1 MKAVE
6 HSMILSRENL
16 HFINNDNIVK
26 PQSNT
31 FELPE
36 KVLQF
41 GTGVLLRGLP
51 DYFINKANCQGVF
64 NGRVVVVKST
74 KGSAS
79 EFDHQN
85 SLYTLCIRG
94 LENGE
99 LVEENV
105 ISSAI
110 SRVITADENWASVLA
125 VAESQDLKVIVSN
138 TTEVG
143 ITLVNEK
150 IDQNPPTSFPA
161 KVLAVL
167 YQRYKAFNGAKESG
181 LVIIATELIPDN
193 GTKLATIVLQ
203 LAQFNGLEASFVA
216 WLTTANTFCNSLVD
230 RIVPG
235 KPDANT
241 LAKLEQEL
249 GYTDQLLAM
258 AEPYRLW
265 AIEGGEHV
273 RSVLE
278 FAKVD
283 AGVVIAEDIEIF
295 RELKVRLLNG
305 THTLSSGI
313 AFLLGIDTVKNAMK
327 DEQIKHYIE
336 TLMAS
341 EISLAIPY
349 AVTAEETTKFSKTVV
364 DRFANPFIEHL
375 WHSITFQYTMKMK
388 IRILPLLANYYD
400 IYNKVPDHIALGF
413 AAYLLFMKVAEEKDG
428 KYYGSLNGNSYLIND
443 DSTAYFYQQQ
453 QKDNY
458 VTSVLTDTNFWSLDL
473 GALPGF
479 VDAVNEKYNAILNK
493 GLEAALLDL
502 PTSKIYS
509 N

>member
-1 MKAVE
+1 
-6 HSMILSRENL
+6 MILSRENL

-51 DYFINKANCQGVF
+51 DYFINKANYQGIF

-74 KGSAS
+74 KGDAS
-79 EFDHQN
+79 EFDNQN

-94 LENGE
+94 LENGQ
-99 LVEENV
+99 LVEENI

-110 SRVITADENWASVLA
+110 SRVIVADENWTSILA
-125 VAESQDLKVIVSN
+125 VAESQDLKIIVSN

-150 IDQNPPTSFPA
+150 IDQNPPNSFPA

-167 YQRYKAFNGAKESG
+167 YQRYKAFDGAKDSG

-203 LAQFNGLEASFVA
+203 LAQFNGLEARFIA

-241 LAKLEQEL
+241 LATLEQEL
-249 GYTDQLLAM
+249 GYTDHLLAM
-258 AEPYRLW
+258 AEPYSLW

-273 RSVLE
+273 KAVLE

-283 AGVVIAEDIEIF
+283 AGIVIAEDIEIF

-336 TLMAS
+336 MLMAS

-349 AVTAEETTKFSKTVV
+349 AVTTEETTKFSKTVV

-375 WHSITFQYTMKMK
+375 WHNITFQYTMKMK

-413 AAYLLFMKVAEEKDG
+413 AAYLLFMKVVEEKDG
-428 KYYGSLNGNSYLIND
+428 KYYGSLNGNNYLIND
-443 DSTAYFYQQQ
+443 DSVAYFYQQQ

-458 VTSVLTDTNFWSLDL
+458 ITSVLTDTNFWNLDL
-473 GALPGF
+473 GLLPGF
-479 VDAVNEKYNAILNK
+479 VEAVNEKYNAILNK
-493 GLEAALLDL
+493 GLESALLAL
-502 PTSKIYS
+502 PTAKIYS

>member
-1 MKAVE
+1 
-6 HSMILSRENL
+6 MILSQENL
-16 HFINNDNIVK
+16 QFINKDNIIK
-26 PQSNT
+26 PQSHF

-51 DYFINKANCQGVF
+51 DYFINKANHQGVF
-64 NGRVVVVKST
+64 NGRVAVVKST
-74 KGSAS
+74 SGDTS
-79 EFDHQN
+79 EFDAQD

-94 LENGE
+94 LEGGR
-99 LVEENV
+99 LIEENI

-110 SRVITADENWASVLA
+110 SRVIAAEDNWGSVLA
-125 VAESQDLKVIVSN
+125 IAVSNDLKIIVSN

-143 ITLVNEK
+143 ITLVNER
-150 IDQNPPTSFPA
+150 IDQNPPSSFPA

-167 YQRYKAFNGAKESG
+167 YERFKAFNGSKESG

-203 LAQFNGLEASFVA
+203 LAQFNNLEASFVA

-235 KPDANT
+235 KPDEDT
-241 LAKLEQEL
+241 LAQLQQEL
-249 GYTDQLLAM
+249 GYADQLLAM

-265 AIEGGEHV
+265 AIEGGEQV
-273 RSVLE
+273 KEALE
-278 FAKVD
+278 FARVD
-283 AGVVIAEDIEIF
+283 AGVVIAEDIEIY

-305 THTLSSGI
+305 THTLSAGI
-313 AFLLGIDTVKNAMK
+313 AFLLGIDTVKSAMK
-327 DEQIKHYIE
+327 DEQVKQYIE

-349 AVTAEETTKFSKTVV
+349 EVSAHQTAEFSKAVI

-375 WHSITFQYTMKMK
+375 WHNITFQYTMKMK
-388 IRILPLLANYYD
+388 IRILPLIANYYD
-400 IYNKVPDHIALGF
+400 IYNKAPHHIALGF
-413 AAYLLFMKVAEEKDG
+413 AAYLLFMKVNKKENG
-428 KYYGSLNGNSYLIND
+428 KYYGSLNGHQYLIND
-443 DSTAYFYQQQ
+443 DSAAYFYQH

-458 VTSVLTDTNFWSLDL
+458 VVSVLTDVGFWKLDL

-479 VDAVNEKYNAILNK
+479 IESVNEKYNTILNN
-493 GLEAALLDL
+493 GMEVALSNL
-502 PTSKIYS
+502 PSSKIYS
-509 N
+509 V